1 MCQHFNSNAEMI
13 PVSTVWWIVAGS
25 VLATFII
32 SWFLFRKLKLN
43 KGTFKRFFHRI
54 ELSIENCEDWFTGH
68 WYAVLLMVCTVF
80 VIWHFDECL
89 SLKFSVDFNGYNTV
103 FIFWLILLI
112 IPLFEKFEMSGFSI
126 KTRKKKAQELTEQY
140 KEELKAAMNMDNN
153 KQSLAAKS
161 SEEPLNPESQDE

>member
-1 MCQHFNSNAEMI
+1 MI
-13 PVSTVWWIVAGS
+13 PVSTVWLIVAGS

-32 SWFLFRKLKLN
+32 SWFLCRKLKLN
-43 KGTFKRFFHRI
+43 KGAFKRFFHCI
-54 ELSIENCEDWFTGH
+54 ELSIENFEDWFAGH
-68 WYAVLLMVCTVF
+68 WYTMLLIVCTVF

-89 SLKFSVDFNGYNTV
+89 SLKFSADFNGYNTI

-112 IPLFEKFEMSGFSI
+112 IPLFEKFEVSGLSI

-140 KEELKAAMNMDNN
+140 KEELKAAMNSVN
-153 KQSLAAKS
+153 KQSLAAES